1 MRRSKLFFSL
11 LLLAGFALLGAMVW
25 HVGPTGLRQ
34 SFQALGPWIVPYVL
48 LKIVPIVLHSAAW
61 GACFPGHRLPLKLWQ
76 LVCIG
81 RAGSAINQTIPTATI
96 GGEVVKVLLL
106 ESAMP
111 REQAAAMVVI
121 DKASSALAKMFY
133 LAFGT
138 LYLIQHLPLPLELQL
153 SLGLVLGLISLGLI
167 TFVGFQRYGLLSR
180 FVQALER
187 LRLGQKRLP
196 RLHHY
201 LMPLDAQLVMYYT
214 RYPWRYV
221 RSLLLHFTAHTCRIV
236 QTYILLRLLLGP
248 SAPGFAEALMVS
260 VVVGALDQVFF
271 FVPGRIG
278 TLEGARFVVLT
289 ALGVAHVYSL
299 AFGLV
304 ARVEQLV
311 WNSFGVVAYAVYMRL
326 APPGAMHTPPPVP
339 STSN

>member
-1 MRRSKLFFSL
+1 MPMRRSKLFFSL
-11 LLLAGFALLGAMVW
+11 LLLAGLALLGAMVW

-48 LKIVPIVLHSAAW
+48 LQTVPIVLHGAAW

-76 LVCIG
+76 LVFIG

-153 SLGLVLGLISLGLI
+153 SLGLALGLISLGLI
-167 TFVGFQRYGLLSR
+167 AFVGFQRYGLLSR
-180 FVQALER
+180 FVQGLER
-187 LRLGQKRLP
+187 IRLGHKRLP
-196 RLHHY
+196 
-201 LMPLDAQLVMYYT
+201 Q
-214 RYPWRYV
+214 
-221 RSLLLHFTAHTCRIV
+221 
-236 QTYILLRLLLGP
+236 
-248 SAPGFAEALMVS
+248 
-260 VVVGALDQVFF
+260 
-271 FVPGRIG
+271 
-278 TLEGARFVVLT
+278 
-289 ALGVAHVYSL
+289 
-299 AFGLV
+299 
-304 ARVEQLV
+304 
-311 WNSFGVVAYAVYMRL
+311 
-326 APPGAMHTPPPVP
+326 
-339 STSN
+339 